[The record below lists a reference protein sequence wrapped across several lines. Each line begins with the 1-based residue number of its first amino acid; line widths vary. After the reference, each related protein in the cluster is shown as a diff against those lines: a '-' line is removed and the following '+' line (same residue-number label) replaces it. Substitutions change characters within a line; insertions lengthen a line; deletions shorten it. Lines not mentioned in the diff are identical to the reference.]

1 MFNLYAREGQRHNE
15 QSAIRGVGNKRSEAF
30 TYLQQFKAIQ
40 KKNKIKS
47 LLLKQMFLRQESRS
61 KTIPTSGNLGGS
73 KNCRIKLNKD
83 NRSEMQKGHLGGKP
97 TVNELA
103 GKGNF

>member
-1 MFNLYAREGQRHNE
+1 MFNLYAKGGQRHNE
-15 QSAIRGVGNKRSEAF
+15 QSAVRGARNRRTEAD
-30 TYLQQFKAIQ
+30 TYVQQFKTVQ

-61 KTIPTSGNLGGS
+61 KNIPTFGILSGT

-97 TVNELA
+97 AVN
-103 GKGNF
+103 

>member
-1 MFNLYAREGQRHNE
+1 MFNLYAKGGQRHNE
-15 QSAIRGVGNKRSEAF
+15 QSAIRGVGNRRSEGDS
-30 TYLQQFKAIQ
+30 YLQQFKAVQ

-47 LLLKQMFLRQESRS
+47 LLLKQMLLREESRS
-61 KTIPTSGNLGGS
+61 KNIPTSGNLSGS
-73 KNCRIKLNKD
+73 KNYSIKLNKD

>member
-1 MFNLYAREGQRHNE
+1 MFNLYAKGGQRHNE
-15 QSAIRGVGNKRSEAF
+15 QSAIRGVGNRRSEGDS
-30 TYLQQFKAIQ
+30 YLHQFKAVQ

-47 LLLKQMFLRQESRS
+47 LLLKQMRLREESRI
-61 KTIPTSGNLGGS
+61 KNIPTSGNLSGS

>member
-1 MFNLYAREGQRHNE
+1 MFNLYAKGGQRHNE
-15 QSAIRGVGNKRSEAF
+15 QSAIRGVGNRRSEAD
-30 TYLQQFKAIQ
+30 TYLQQFKAVQ
-40 KKNKIKS
+40 KKNKIKP
-47 LLLKQMFLRQESRS
+47 LLLKQMLLREECRS
-61 KTIPTSGNLGGS
+61 KNIPTSGNLSGS

-97 TVNELA
+97 TVNELP

>member
-1 MFNLYAREGQRHNE
+1 MFNLHAKGGQRHNE
-15 QSAIRGVGNKRSEAF
+15 QSALGGVGNRRSEAD
-30 TYLQQFKAIQ
+30 TYLQQFKAVR

-47 LLLKQMFLRQESRS
+47 PLLKQMFLRLENRS
-61 KTIPTSGNLGGS
+61 KNIPTSGNLSGS

-97 TVNELA
+97 TVNGLA

>member
-1 MFNLYAREGQRHNE
+1 MFNLYAKRGQRHNE
-15 QSAIRGVGNKRSEAF
+15 QSAIRGAGNRRSEAD
-30 TYLQQFKAIQ
+30 TYLQQFKALQ
-40 KKNKIKS
+40 KKKKIKT

-61 KTIPTSGNLGGS
+61 RNIQTSGNLSGS

-83 NRSEMQKGHLGGKP
+83 NRSKMQKGHLGGKP